1 MAGTSPTNAD
11 TDGDGVNDKDDLF
24 PTDVSKSTYG
34 VDSDGDGLTDAYETA
49 QGLDPNN
56 ADTDGDGVDDAED
69 IYPTLVNKDADSDG
83 DGLSDGD
90 ELALGTDPNDAD
102 SDDDGKG
109 DAQDDF
115 PNDATGTADSD
126 GDGMSDELEAAYN
139 TNNNST
145 DSDDD
150 GISDGDEYAAG
161 TNPLRKD
168 SDGDGVIDGQD
179 ALPLVNFNGRSSD
192 HSLDS
197 IFPDYAIGASYGAN
211 IPTLDSWDLLA
222 GVATPGTIELTA
234 PLQRVTSGN
243 TWMEL
248 TPSLV
253 LDFSK
258 TDATQTMS
266 AANGNL
272 ITASLSAL
280 LNADFGSDF
289 GQVYDGVLADEFD
302 IDPSMGQ
309 PGYFSTTIDK
319 YEYSEYGANYGEEGT
334 LSVANRPDDG
344 SSAWRLSTTFRFKLG
359 NPDATSNV
367 DRLALQGNWDA
378 AVSKTDNGGQYSELT
393 YSADDYAYNA
403 VTRPDSDGDGVI
415 DASDAFPNNPDET
428 LDSDGDGLGDNEESV
443 LGTNPQLADSDG
455 DGLSDATEVAML
467 FDPLAADSDG
477 DGTND
482 ASDHDFDIGT
492 YDLVES
498 SHTVDDL
505 FVTSAAMML
514 DEYGDD
520 QRFSSNSALQSR
532 MNNQTVELR
541 APTQILTDGIY
552 NYTNSGGWSA
562 SIDPVVRIDF
572 ASMKAGLAARVSG
585 DFGDWGRFSNELLTD
600 YETASS
606 VNIGRFFFTAIRQNS
621 SNNPITVQDATVGS
635 DEKALALLFYTNIYK
650 NLGTIDDATADAMA
664 VGEARLRLYSTNQT
678 GGTTHGSS
686 YIGVE
691 SGDFLMTPTPAD

>member
-1 MAGTSPTNAD
+1 
-11 TDGDGVNDKDDLF
+11 
-24 PTDVSKSTYG
+24 
-34 VDSDGDGLTDAYETA
+34 
-49 QGLDPNN
+49 
-56 ADTDGDGVDDAED
+56 
-69 IYPTLVNKDADSDG
+69 
-83 DGLSDGD
+83 
-90 ELALGTDPNDAD
+90 
-102 SDDDGKG
+102 
-109 DAQDDF
+109 
-115 PNDATGTADSD
+115 
-126 GDGMSDELEAAYN
+126 MSDELELAYN
-139 TNNNST
+139 TSNSST

-168 SDGDGVIDGQD
+168 SDGDGVMDGQD
-179 ALPLVNFNGRSSD
+179 ELPLFNFNGRSSD

-197 IFPDYAIGASYGAN
+197 IFPDYAIGSSYGAN

-222 GVATPGTIELTA
+222 GVATPGTIELAA
-234 PLQRVTSGN
+234 PLQRVTNGD

-258 TDATQTMS
+258 VDAAQTMS

-272 ITASLSAL
+272 ISASLSAL

-289 GQVYDGVLADEFD
+289 GQVYNGVLANEFD

-309 PGYFSTTIDK
+309 PGYFSTTINK
-319 YEYSEYGANYGEEGT
+319 YEYDEYGANYGEEGT
-334 LSVANRPDDG
+334 LTVANRPDDD
-344 SSAWRLSTTFRFKLG
+344 SRYWRLNTTFRFKLG
-359 NPDATSNV
+359 NPDSSANV
-367 DRLALQGNWDA
+367 DQLALQGDWDA
-378 AVSKTDNGGQYSELT
+378 QISKNNYNGGQYLGETKVT
-393 YSADDYAYNA
+393 YSADDYAYSA
-403 VTRPDSDGDGVI
+403 VTRPDSDGDGVV

-428 LDSDGDGLGDNEESV
+428 LDSDGDGLGDNEEGV

-467 FDPLAADSDG
+467 FDPLTADSDG

-552 NYTNSGGWSA
+552 SNTNSGGWSA
-562 SIDPVVRIDF
+562 SIDPVVRVDF

-600 YETASS
+600 NATASNSDIGKFGFHAGRRTDNAIS
-606 VNIGRFFFTAIRQNS
+606 VQG
-621 SNNPITVQDATVGS
+621 ATTGS
-635 DEKALALLFYTNIYK
+635 DEKALSLFFDLNIFK
-650 NLGTIDDATADAMA
+650 NLGTMDDATAEAA
-664 VGEARLRLYSTNQT
+664 AIGAARLKLHRTDEYSSGNF
-678 GGTTHGSS
+678 GSS

-691 SGDFLMTPTPAD
+691 SDDFLMTPTPAD